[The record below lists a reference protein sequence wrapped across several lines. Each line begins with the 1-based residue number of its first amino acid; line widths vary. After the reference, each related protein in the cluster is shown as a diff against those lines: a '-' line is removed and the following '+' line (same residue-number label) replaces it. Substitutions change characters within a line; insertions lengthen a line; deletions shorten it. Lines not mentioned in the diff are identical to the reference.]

1 VSSNA
6 WPHWEHALAGLVGAP
21 DADPMPTAVASVAKA
36 LLSSSGADGPVPSVT
51 VRGASGRWLVLH
63 ASRVAGRTDECIA
76 VVIAPATTRAELQPM
91 LAAGYGLT
99 PREAGVLS
107 CLLRGLATK
116 TIAADLDITARPHQV
131 DLCQDRRGT
140 RGQLMA
146 TVFRD
151 IHRPA
156 AGG

>member
-1 VSSNA
+1 
-6 WPHWEHALAGLVGAP
+6 
-21 DADPMPTAVASVAKA
+21 
-36 LLSSSGADGPVPSVT
+36 VPSVT

-116 TIAADLDITARPHQV
+116 TIAADLGITANTAHGHIKSIYAKTGV
-131 DLCQDRRGT
+131 GL
-140 RGQLMA
+140 
-146 TVFRD
+146 
-151 IHRPA
+151 
-156 AGG
+156 AGS